1 MAALDSVDGLAQKN
15 ARMWQII
22 ALVSLSSFFISLGLL
37 GYAVNLPSTIPVIV
51 TVDGEGHAN
60 YVGKVDKSLYGRQAI
75 PENAKYY
82 QMKNLI
88 KNMFTKYI
96 DRDAQ
101 QNCVDL
107 AFSIVQ
113 AGAVQQL
120 DLFFRENNPFKDY
133 GKYVQNVEIQQPLRQ
148 TDKTY
153 FINFEVTRKT
163 PDGYTIYSQPYTALV
178 NIDFF
183 ESVPESNPLG
193 IYITNFDIKIKK

>member
-163 PDGYTIYSQPYTALV
+163 PDGYTIYSQTYTALV

>member
-1 MAALDSVDGLAQKN
+1 
-15 ARMWQII
+15 
-22 ALVSLSSFFISLGLL
+22 
-37 GYAVNLPSTIPVIV
+37 
-51 TVDGEGHAN
+51 
-60 YVGKVDKSLYGRQAI
+60 
-75 PENAKYY
+75 
-82 QMKNLI
+82 
-88 KNMFTKYI
+88 MFTKYI